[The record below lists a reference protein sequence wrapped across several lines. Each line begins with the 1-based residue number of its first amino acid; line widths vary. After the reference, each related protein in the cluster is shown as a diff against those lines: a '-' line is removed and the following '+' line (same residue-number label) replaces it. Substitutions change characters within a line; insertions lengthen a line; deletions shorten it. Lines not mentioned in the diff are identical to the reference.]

1 MAEENKVDVENQFEV
16 DKLKVL
22 SGEPIKISDLLTIYQ
37 PTIRQIKDAGE
48 QKVLNTLWMMCSCAW
63 DMPSAFADMGIDFM
77 SVSDWQFFIQ
87 TVQSFS
93 VDITRLVFGDL
104 DFQKLKPMSFKQ
116 SEDDTEGQ
124 IVLVNIEPMTI
135 GEVTYQPA
143 QYIFTEELYHQMIP
157 YVREMIGFQHKGRK
171 AKNRA
176 TAQILVMDDRKQRA
190 RHKDEPY
197 ESMFHNGI
205 ISLVNTEEFP
215 YTYSTVLDITM
226 YQFTKSLIQIQGK
239 KQACAMLQGSMS
251 GFVDTSKI
259 PSINF
264 QWTYSEEKYKRHGGK
279 TLKDS
284 LAPNGGSLNIKPSL
298 EDAPKK

>member
-1 MAEENKVDVENQFEV
+1 MDDNIIEV

-37 PTIRQIKDAGE
+37 PTIREIKDVGE
-48 QKVLNTLWMMCSCAW
+48 QKFLNTVWIMCSCAW
-63 DMPSAFADMGIDFM
+63 DMPSAFADIGVDFM

-87 TVQSFS
+87 TMQTFS
-93 VDITRLVFGDL
+93 MEYTRLIFGEL
-104 DFQKLKPMSFKQ
+104 DFQKLKPMSLKKND
-116 SEDDTEGQ
+116 DDTEPQ
-124 IVLVNIEPMTI
+124 IVLVNVEPMAI
-135 GEVTYQPA
+135 GEITYQPA
-143 QYIFTEELYHQMIP
+143 EYIFTEQMYHQMIP

-176 TAQILVMDDRKQRA
+176 TAQILIMDDRKQRA
-190 RHKDEPY
+190 RHKNDPY
-197 ESMFHNGI
+197 ESLFHNGI

-215 YTYSTVLDITM
+215 YTYKTVLDLTI

-264 QWTYSEEKYKRHGGK
+264 QWMYSEEKYNKHGGK

-284 LAPNGGSLNIKPSL
+284 LAPNGGSLNIKPSI
-298 EDAPKK
+298 EDAPKQ

>member
-1 MAEENKVDVENQFEV
+1 MEENNFEV
-16 DKLKVL
+16 DKLKIL

-37 PTIRQIKDAGE
+37 PTIRDIKDAGE
-48 QKVLNTLWMMCSCAW
+48 QQFLNTLWLMCSCAW
-63 DMPSAFADMGIDFM
+63 DMPSAFDDIGVDFM

-87 TVQSFS
+87 TVQSFPMEH
-93 VDITRLVFGDL
+93 TKLVFGEL
-104 DFQKLKPMSFKQ
+104 DFQKLKPMSFKKNK
-116 SEDDTEGQ
+116 DDTEGQ

-135 GEVTYQPA
+135 GEITYQPA
-143 QYIFTEELYHQMIP
+143 EYIFTEELYHQMIP

-171 AKNRA
+171 AANRA
-176 TAQILVMDDRKQRA
+176 TAKILIMDDRRQRN

-215 YTYSTVLDITM
+215 YTYATALDITI
-226 YQFTKSLIQIQGK
+226 YQFTKSLLQIQGK

-264 QWTYSEEKYKRHGGK
+264 QWTYSEEKYNKRHGK
-279 TLKDS
+279 TLKQS
-284 LAPNGGSLNIKPSL
+284 LAPNGGELNIKPMTQ
-298 EDAPKK
+298 DAPQ

>member
-1 MAEENKVDVENQFEV
+1 MDENKVEV

-37 PTIRQIKDAGE
+37 PTIREIKDIGE
-48 QKVLNTLWMMCSCAW
+48 QKFLNTIWIICSCAW
-63 DMPSAFADMGIDFM
+63 DMPSAFADIGVDFM

-87 TVQSFS
+87 TVQTFPMEY
-93 VDITRLVFGDL
+93 TRLIFGEL
-104 DFQKLKPMSFKQ
+104 DFQKLKPMSLK
-116 SEDDTEGQ
+116 SNEDDTEPQ
-124 IVLVNIEPMTI
+124 IVLVNLEPLTI
-135 GEVTYQPA
+135 GEVTYQPTE
-143 QYIFTEELYHQMIP
+143 YIFTEQMYHQMIP

-176 TAQILVMDDRKQRA
+176 TAQILIMDDRKQRA
-190 RHKDEPY
+190 RHKDDPY

-215 YTYSTVLDITM
+215 YTYKTVLDLTI

-264 QWTYSEEKYKRHGGK
+264 QLMYSEEKYNKHGGK

-284 LAPNGGSLNIKPSL
+284 LAPNGGSLNIKPSI
-298 EDAPKK
+298 EDAPKQ

>member
-1 MAEENKVDVENQFEV
+1 MDEEYFEV

-37 PTIRQIKDAGE
+37 PTIRDIKDAGE
-48 QKVLNTLWMMCSCAW
+48 QKFLNTLWMMCSCAW
-63 DMPSAFADMGIDFM
+63 DMPSAFDDMGIDFM

-87 TVQSFS
+87 IVQTLPMEYTKL
-93 VDITRLVFGDL
+93 IFGDL
-104 DFQKLKPMSFKQ
+104 DFQKLKPMSFKKK
-116 SEDDTEGQ
+116 EDDTEGQ

-135 GEVTYQPA
+135 GEITYQPA
-143 QYIFTEELYHQMIP
+143 EYIFTEELYHQMIS

-171 AKNRA
+171 AANRA
-176 TAQILVMDDRKQRA
+176 TAKILIMDDRKQRN
-190 RHKDEPY
+190 RHKNDPY

-215 YTYSTVLDITM
+215 YTYASVLDITI

-264 QWTYSEEKYKRHGGK
+264 QWTYSEEKYNRRQGK
-279 TLKDS
+279 TLKQS
-284 LAPNGGSLNIKPSL
+284 LAPNGGELNIKPMTQ
-298 EDAPKK
+298 DVPI

>member
-1 MAEENKVDVENQFEV
+1 MSENKIEV

-37 PTIRQIKDAGE
+37 PTLRQIKDAGE
-48 QKVLNTLWMMCSCAW
+48 QRVLNTLWMMCSCAW
-63 DMPSAFADMGIDFM
+63 DMPSAFDDIGIDFM

-93 VDITRLVFGDL
+93 IDVTKLVFGDL

-116 SEDDTEGQ
+116 SEDDTEPQ
-124 IVLVNIEPMTI
+124 IVLVNVEPMTI
-135 GEVTYQPA
+135 GEITYRPA
-143 QYIFTEELYHQMIP
+143 QYIFTEEMYHLMIP
-157 YVREMIGFQHKGRK
+157 YIREMIGFQHKGRK
-171 AKNRA
+171 AANRA
-176 TAQILVMDDRKQRA
+176 TAKILIMDDRRQRN
-190 RHKDEPY
+190 RHKDDAY

-215 YTYSTVLDITM
+215 YTYATVLDITM

-259 PSINF
+259 PSSSF
-264 QWTYSEEKYKRHGGK
+264 QWTYSDEKYNKRQGK
-279 TLKDS
+279 TLKQS
-284 LAPNGGSLNIKPSL
+284 LAPNGGDLNIKPMTQ
-298 EDAPKK
+298 DAPK

>member
-1 MAEENKVDVENQFEV
+1 MEV
-16 DKLKVL
+16 DRLKLLRGK
-22 SGEPIKISDLLTIYQ
+22 PIKISDLLTIYQ
-37 PTIRQIKDAGE
+37 PTIGEIEEVGE
-48 QKVLNTLWMMCSCAW
+48 QKVFNTLWLMCSCAW

-77 SVSDWQFFIQ
+77 SVSDWEFFIQ
-87 TVQSFS
+87 TIQSS
-93 VDITRLVFGDL
+93 SLELTRLVFGDL
-104 DFQKLKPMSFKQ
+104 DFQKLRPMKLKKN
-116 SEDDTEGQ
+116 EDDTEPQ
-124 IVLVNIEPMTI
+124 IVLVNIEPMQI
-135 GEVTYQPA
+135 GDIVYEPA
-143 QYIFTEELYHQMIP
+143 QYIFTEQMYQEMIP

-171 AKNRA
+171 AKNKT

-215 YTYSTVLDITM
+215 YTYETVFDITM

-264 QWTYSEEKYKRHGGK
+264 QWTYSEEKYSRHGGK

-284 LAPNGGSLNIKPSL
+284 LAPNGGSLNIKPSY
-298 EDAPKK
+298 EGTTPE

>member
-1 MAEENKVDVENQFEV
+1 MDEEKIEI

-37 PTIRQIKDAGE
+37 PTIREIKDVGE
-48 QKVLNTLWMMCSCAW
+48 QKVLNALWMMCSCAW

-77 SVSDWQFFIQ
+77 SVPDWHFFIQ

-93 VDITRLVFGDL
+93 IETTRLVFGDL
-104 DFQKLKPMSFKQ
+104 DFQKLKPMEFRK
-116 SEDDTEGQ
+116 SEDDTESQ
-124 IVLVNIEPMTI
+124 IVLVNVEPMKI
-135 GEVTYQPA
+135 GEIEYQPA
-143 QYIFTEELYHQMIP
+143 QYIFTEQMYKDMIP
-157 YVREMIGFQHKGRK
+157 YVREMIGFHHKGRK
-171 AKNRA
+171 AANKA
-176 TAQILVMDDRKQRA
+176 TANILIMDDRKQRS

-215 YTYSTVLDITM
+215 YTYKTVLDITM
-226 YQFTKSLIQIQGK
+226 YQFTKSLIQIEGK
-239 KQACAMLQGSMS
+239 KHACAMLQGSMS

-264 QWTYSEEKYKRHGGK
+264 QWMYSDEKYNRRGGK
-279 TLKDS
+279 TLKES
-284 LAPNGGSLNIKPSL
+284 LAPSGGNLNIKPNTN
-298 EDAPKK
+298 DTAKK